1 MDSSTLLCLFSG
13 RVEERDGEYVITI
26 PQREVDLRTLESEET
41 YRVGVYA
48 GVSTPAG
55 ATDRRNSTIADDD
68 SRDTRFAQR
77 RETSNP
83 TRYSSP
89 STSPKTDS
97 PSASADSTPDQP
109 PVTEGEKRRL
119 QIEDVGDQGDG
130 LACVGPGYVVFV
142 PDTEIGQ
149 QPLVRI
155 TTVRENVAFAEIVE
169 Q

>member
-13 RVEERDGEYVITI
+13 RVEERDGEYVVTI
-26 PQREVDLRTLESEET
+26 PQQEVDLGALESEET
-41 YRVGVYA
+41 YRVGVYP
-48 GVSTPAG
+48 GVSTPSG
-55 ATDRRNSTIADDD
+55 AADRPDSTIADDD
-68 SRDTRFAQR
+68 SGDARFAR
-77 RETSNP
+77 RKEASHP
-83 TRYSSP
+83 TRDSTT
-89 STSPKTDS
+89 STSSSTAS
-97 PSASADSTPDQP
+97 PSASTDSTPDQP

-130 LACVGPGYVVFV
+130 LARVGPGYVVFV

-155 TTVRENVAFAEIVE
+155 TTVRENVAFAEVLE